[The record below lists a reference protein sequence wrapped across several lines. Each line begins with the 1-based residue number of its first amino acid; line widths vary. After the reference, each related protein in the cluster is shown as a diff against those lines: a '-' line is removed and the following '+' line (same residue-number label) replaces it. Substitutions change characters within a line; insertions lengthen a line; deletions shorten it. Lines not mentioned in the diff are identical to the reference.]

1 MPGVTAVAAAGESE
15 GEEDLERLSL
25 SAIDNGIRR
34 SRSLFISL
42 VPISSYQLCL
52 LCYISVS
59 SVC

>member
-1 MPGVTAVAAAGESE
+1 MAAAGESE